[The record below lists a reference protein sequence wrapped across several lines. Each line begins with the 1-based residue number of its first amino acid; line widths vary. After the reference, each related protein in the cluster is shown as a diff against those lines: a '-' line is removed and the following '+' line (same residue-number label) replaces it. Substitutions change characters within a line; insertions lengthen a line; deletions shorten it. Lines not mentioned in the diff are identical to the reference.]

1 MTKKRIEAE
10 NGIPGAGASEFHEG
24 DLRAMLNR
32 ALRTVGIA
40 AVLGILPVW
49 RMWGWRSLLL
59 FLIGAVI
66 GATGIVEW
74 RHLMSVM
81 LRRLPPSPG
90 AEEPEARAPESSPE
104 SSAEPPDAEEA
115 GAQRPAD
122 QSGRS
127 APSLAPAVL
136 LFALRFVIAA
146 AVLYVSLKS
155 LEGKAAALILG
166 LALALAALF
175 LEAIRLL
182 RAWTY

>member
-1 MTKKRIEAE
+1 MVNNRIPSES
-10 NGIPGAGASEFHEG
+10 GSSGAGASKFDER

-40 AVLGILPVW
+40 SVLGALPVW
-49 RMWGWRSLLL
+49 KIWGWRSLLL

-74 RHLMSVM
+74 RHLMSVL
-81 LRRLPPSPG
+81 LRRLQPA
-90 AEEPEARAPESSPE
+90 AEEPELRAPESS
-104 SSAEPPDAEEA
+104 AGLPDAA
-115 GAQRPAD
+115 GT
-122 QSGRS
+122 G
-127 APSLAPAVL
+127 APSRENGRGATPSTPSMAPAVL
-136 LFALRFVIAA
+136 LFSLRFVIAA

-155 LEGKAAALILG
+155 LEGRAAALILG

-182 RAWTY
+182 RAWTF